1 MYITTIYSKLSKK
14 QKKKLL
20 LFLQENFE
28 QSKFDFEP
36 LTIII
41 LYILENEIVGCIC
54 LYDNKYLLE
63 KINEYNIPLSYYSF
77 NNSHGCFIYNLCVH
91 KDHRNKKIGYNL
103 INYTIEK
110 MLELKINYLHTQA
123 QTEISRILFLKN
135 GFVENNSFIGSN
147 NVKVYVMCKYI

>member
-147 NVKVYVMCKYI
+147 NVKVYVMYKYI

>member
-41 LYILENEIVGCIC
+41 LYILENDIVGCIC

-147 NVKVYVMCKYI
+147 NVKVYVMYKYI